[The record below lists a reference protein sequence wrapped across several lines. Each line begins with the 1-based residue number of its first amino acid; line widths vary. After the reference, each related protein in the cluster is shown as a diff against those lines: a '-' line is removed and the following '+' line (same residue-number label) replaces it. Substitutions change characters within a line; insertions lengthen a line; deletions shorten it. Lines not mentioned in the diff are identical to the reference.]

1 FNEATTAIALF
12 GEAANRAGMPQPWC
26 NAADVDVALLKAPT
40 ESITLSAAE
49 EQRLFLQLNY
59 ARFRV
64 AEIFTRVGARRLTAG
79 DTAELLMWRARAESA
94 RVELVQAN
102 MPLVLAMAK
111 RARLGN
117 IDYAELIS
125 EGNMALLRS
134 VDKFDCS
141 RGYKFSTCG

>member
-1 FNEATTAIALF
+1 MSAFDPTASAAALRERPRPCALQPPQQVLGRFSIQDRGLLSRILAEPIEFVDHPSFNDATTAIALF

-64 AEIFTRVGARRLTAG
+64 AEI
-79 DTAELLMWRARAESA
+79 
-94 RVELVQAN
+94 
-102 MPLVLAMAK
+102 
-111 RARLGN
+111 
-117 IDYAELIS
+117 
-125 EGNMALLRS
+125 
-134 VDKFDCS
+134 
-141 RGYKFSTCG
+141 

>member
-1 FNEATTAIALF
+1 QQVLGRFSIQDRGLLSRILAEPIEFVDHPSFNEATTAIALF

-117 IDYAELIS
+117 I
-125 EGNMALLRS
+125 
-134 VDKFDCS
+134 
-141 RGYKFSTCG
+141 